1 MELKQFDFRFYNS
14 YGFGL
19 IKYEYNDKTA
29 TRSHPRPTASMS
41 TGSTGYVNKNF
52 DQLEDANFYLS
63 DNLRDELSVTFQIVK
78 FMSPKSMSNNINL
91 EILNAKF
98 CFSDRKWNRKFII
111 NLKEWQSTDDL
122 SQFLFIR
129 IQIRKLKF
137 IFQDIS
143 LKQLS
148 VR

>member
-1 MELKQFDFRFYNS
+1 
-14 YGFGL
+14 
-19 IKYEYNDKTA
+19 
-29 TRSHPRPTASMS
+29 MS

-122 SQFLFIR
+122 SQFLLIR

-143 LKQLS
+143 LEQLS